1 MAVGNVGRRYA
12 QAVFDIAK
20 QKNKLDDW
28 ANDLSLMAQAI
39 AQRDALRF
47 LENPKVSRAK
57 KMTFVRETLQNK
69 ISPEIYNLA
78 VLLVQRGRQ
87 VQAGVVEQEYTNLLN
102 KLRGIETAYVT
113 TAVEMTAQEETAVK
127 ARLNQITGK
136 QVTIK
141 KEIDPSIIGGVVAR
155 VGDTLID
162 GSIKSRLESLRKAL
176 V

>member
-20 QKNKLDDW
+20 QKNSLDQW
-28 ANDLSLMAQAI
+28 ATDLNLVVEAI
-39 AQRDALRF
+39 GQREALRF
-47 LENPKVSRAK
+47 LENPKVSRVK
-57 KMTFVRETLQNK
+57 KFAFVQETLQGK

-87 VQAGVVEQEYTNLLN
+87 AQATVVAQEFTKLLN
-102 KLRGIETAYVT
+102 NLRGIETALVT
-113 TAVEMTAQEETAVK
+113 TAIEMTPQEEAAVK
-127 ARLNQITGK
+127 ARLSQITNK
-136 QVTIK
+136 QVEIK
-141 KEIDPSIIGGVVAR
+141 KEVDPSIIGGVVAR

-162 GSIKSRLESLRKAL
+162 GSIKSRLEALRKAL